1 MKKLAL
7 AIAFVSVSSL
17 SFAQTAL
24 KTEEDK
30 LSYSIGSDLGSSFK
44 AQDIDIKTDMF
55 MQGFSDAL
63 KGSKPLLT
71 KEQMKETLQAFQ
83 KKLLMKRIAQYKK
96 SAEENKKKGDAFL
109 AENKSKPG
117 VKTTASG
124 LQYKVL
130 EAGKGKASPT
140 KDDSV
145 TVEYTGRLL
154 NGKVFDTT
162 KGKDKPATFKV
173 TQVIP
178 GWTEALQK
186 MKAGDKWEIYVPS
199 NLAYGPRGIGGP
211 IGPNETLIFEI
222 KLISFEKKT
231 KA

>member
-1 MKKLAL
+1 MKKIVIALLAT
-7 AIAFVSVSSL
+7 SVMGVAS
-17 SFAQTAL
+17 AATAL
-24 KTEEDK
+24 KTEDDK
-30 LSYSIGSDLGSSFK
+30 LSYSIGSDLGNSFK
-44 AQDIDIKTDMF
+44 SQQIQIKPDVFLQGLTDAM
-55 MQGFSDAL
+55 GG
-63 KGSKPLLT
+63 KKPLLS
-71 KEQMKETLQAFQ
+71 KDEMKQTIQAFQ

-96 SAEENKKKGDAFL
+96 SADKNKEKGTGFL
-109 AENKSKPG
+109 QKNKSKPG
-117 VKTTASG
+117 VVTTASG

-130 EAGKGKASPT
+130 ETGKGTQSPT
-140 KDDSV
+140 KEDSV
-145 TVEYTGRLL
+145 TVEYTGKLL

-162 KGKDKPATFKV
+162 EGKDKPATFKL

-211 IGPNETLIFEI
+211 IGPNETLIFKI
-222 KLISFEKKT
+222 KLISIQKKT